1 MARGKPLNAVPFD
14 WDKSAVAKAAR
25 LWKADKSASEI
36 AEAMGAGVTRNAV
49 IGMIRRNGLTR
60 SPEEVERAKAR
71 DLQKRAQNLARPRHP
86 APAVAEISAPPPP
99 PPSEPKPRIRRD
111 EPIVAR
117 EPLRITL
124 MELEARSCRWIVT
137 TGAPWLYC
145 GHTVKGATNVDTP
158 YCAEHTAKAHPPTQ
172 TSLHRATRE
181 RSVMRAIDRPA

>member
-1 MARGKPLNAVPFD
+1 MARGKPLHAVPFD
-14 WDKSAVAKAAR
+14 WDKAAVAKAAR
-25 LWKADKSASEI
+25 LWKSDKSASEI
-36 AEAMGAGVTRNAV
+36 AEAMGPGVTRNSV

-60 SPEEVERAKAR
+60 SAEEVARAKAR

-86 APAVAEISAPPPP
+86 APPVAEISAPTPAPAP
-99 PPSEPKPRIRRD
+99 APKPRVRRD

-124 MELEARSCRWIVT
+124 MELESKSCRWIVT

-145 GHTVKGATNVDTP
+145 GHNVKGANNLETP
-158 YCAEHTAKAHPPTQ
+158 YCAFHTDKAKPTAQ

-181 RSVMRAIDRPA
+181 RSVIRAIERPA